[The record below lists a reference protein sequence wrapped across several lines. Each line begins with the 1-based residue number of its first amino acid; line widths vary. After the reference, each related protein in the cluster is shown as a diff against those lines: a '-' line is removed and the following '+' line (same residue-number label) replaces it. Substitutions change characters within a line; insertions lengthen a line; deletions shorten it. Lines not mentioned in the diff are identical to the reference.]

1 MMKRILFSFHVGN
14 KLFQISIRN
23 FIRIIWFGLVGT
35 LTLLLFNSYQVK
47 GIGEDALLTDHEV
60 LVAED
65 KNYFLFSPAKADSSI
80 AFIFYTGALVAPE
93 AYAPMAKAIA
103 KRGITVFIVKMP
115 FRMASF
121 GYQKGKSI
129 IETRNFKK
137 WVIGGHSLGAAK
149 AALLVRENPD
159 LFDGLLLIG
168 TTHPKDFNL
177 SHLVIPAEK
186 IYATLDGIAPTY
198 KVENN
203 KHLLPAHT
211 TWIRIEGGNHSQFG
225 YYGFQFR
232 DNQALITREA
242 QQKILT
248 DAIYEFIN
256 NIAAS

>member
-1 MMKRILFSFHVGN
+1 MKRIVFSFHIGTR
-14 KLFQISIRN
+14 QIRVSIHN
-23 FIRIIWFGLVGT
+23 FIRIIWFTFVGT

-47 GIGEDALLTDHEV
+47 GIGEDALLTDHDV
-60 LVAED
+60 LVAEE
-65 KNYFLFSPAKADSSI
+65 KNYFLFSPASVDSSI
-80 AFIFYTGALVAPE
+80 AFLFYPGALVAPK

-115 FRMASF
+115 LRMASF

-137 WVIGGHSLGAAK
+137 WIIGGHSLGAAK

-177 SHLVIPAEK
+177 SHLDIPVEK

-203 KHLLPAHT
+203 RHLLPTHT
-211 TWIRIEGGNHSQFG
+211 TWIKIVGGNHSQFG

-232 DNQALITREA
+232 DNQALITREV
-242 QQKILT
+242 QQKILI

-256 NIAAS
+256 NAAAS